1 MIAAWHRRLWLALV
15 TLTALVAMTSAGATA
30 SLLPAGVPASSPG
43 VTAPAAPS
51 VPTPRVVPA
60 ADRVLVVPAVVTP
73 TVVNRSTPV
82 RVSGTVTARTGTPLS
97 GARIRAVTEPTELT
111 ERPDVA
117 VWAGTRTPARGSVVA
132 ETVLPPVAAG
142 QTTSFT
148 LTIPAGKIRS
158 SRVFAAL
165 PISLEVVP
173 APGAAPTGVTHTFV
187 AWQSRKEF
195 LPIRVATLV
204 PLTLAPDVDLFRRD
218 ATARTSAWAEQLGPD
233 SRIGRILEGTKGSVV
248 TLAVDPSLFGPES
261 ISGPTGAA
269 PAPSTTS
276 LPATAAAAPATSAAA
291 PSATPVPSTT
301 PSGSETSAPGTSTP
315 SPATPSTSTP
325 EPGGGIGAL
334 VDGLVTQLRGRDVW
348 ALPYADADIAAT
360 VDVAPTNPLV
370 RDLIDRA
377 GLVGPMLGTAART
390 DAFWPVDGRLSAA
403 RDRGLKSLVGGTTVK
418 RVGAVVVSQA
428 AITEESAYTP
438 SAVRSSP
445 SGTRLLAFDDD
456 LSALL
461 PEAEISAT
469 LATQQFLAESLV
481 LLGERPGTAR
491 SVLLAAPRDYDPG
504 SRGLATFLKAISAA
518 DWLEPVPADALI
530 RSPGPSTPLVQQT
543 PRRAPAAIAPAP
555 VLTANRLGA
564 LAEQRDTLLQVA
576 TVLRDGAAFKAT
588 YREVLDELASVRWRE
603 TPEEW
608 QRLSDSVVADVKA
621 ATSAIKIVP
630 QGVNFLAAQG
640 ILRITVRNGL
650 DYTIEGIRLVVEPDN
665 PRMTVEQPGPITIGP
680 GAMTTVRVPA
690 TALAA
695 GRVDIRA
702 YLTTADGTP
711 IGQPAIMKVSANPLD
726 STFYWSGAILV
737 GLVLLAGVIRTI
749 RKGKSRVEEI
759 GDLESVVAQ
768 VEGIE
773 EGDRG

>member
-1 MIAAWHRRLWLALV
+1 MIAAWHRLRLLALV
-15 TLTALVAMTSAGATA
+15 TVTALLVMTSAAANA
-30 SLLPAGVPASSPG
+30 SLLPRSDVTNGPGPMLAAAASTS
-43 VTAPAAPS
+43 
-51 VPTPRVVPA
+51 TPRVVPV
-60 ADRVLVVPAVVTP
+60 ADRVLVVPSLVTP

-82 RVSGTVTARTGTPLS
+82 TVSGSVTARVGTPLS
-97 GARIRAVTEPTELT
+97 GARIRAVAAPTNLT
-111 ERPDVA
+111 QRPDVA
-117 VWAGTRTPARGSVVA
+117 AWAGTRTPARGSVVA
-132 ETVLPPVAAG
+132 ETALPAVAAG

-148 LTIPAGKIRS
+148 LTIPAGRIRS
-158 SRVFAAL
+158 SEAFAAL

-173 APGAAPTGVTHTFV
+173 SPGAAPSGVTHTFL
-187 AWQSRKEF
+187 AWQGRKEY
-195 LPIRVATLV
+195 LPIRVAMLV
-204 PLTLAPDVDLFRRD
+204 PLTLAPDIDLFSRD
-218 ATARTSAWAEQLGPD
+218 ETVRMSAWAEHLGQG
-233 SRIGRILEGTKGSVV
+233 SRVARILEGTRGSVV

-261 ISGPTGAA
+261 VSSATDAA

-276 LPATAAAAPATSAAA
+276 SPPPSSAAPG
-291 PSATPVPSTT
+291 PSTTRGRTPTAT
-301 PSGSETSAPGTSTP
+301 PSGSATSGPAAPTP
-315 SPATPSTSTP
+315 SPTTTREGEA
-325 EPGGGIGAL
+325 GIGPL
-334 VDGLVTQLRGRDVW
+334 VDGLVSQLRGRDVW

-360 VDVAPTNPLV
+360 VDISPTNPLV

-377 GLVGPMLGTAART
+377 GLVGTRLGTPARA
-390 DAFWPVDGRLSAA
+390 DAFWPIDGSLSAV
-403 RDRGLKSLVGGTTVK
+403 RDRGLKSLVSGTTVK
-418 RVGAVVVSQA
+418 RVGAVVVRQA
-428 AITEESAYTP
+428 AVTEESAYTP
-438 SAVRSSP
+438 SAVRSAP

-461 PEAEISAT
+461 PEAEISAA

-491 SVLLAAPRDYDPG
+491 SVLLAAPRDYDPA
-504 SRGLATFLKAISAA
+504 SRALATFLKAVSAA

-530 RSPGPSTPLVQQT
+530 RSPGPATPLVQQT
-543 PRRAPAAIAPAP
+543 PRRAPAAIAPVP
-555 VLTANRLGA
+555 VLTANRLA
-564 LAEQRDTLLQVA
+564 DLAEQRETLLQVA

-588 YREVLDELASVRWRE
+588 YREVLDELAGVRWRE
-603 TPEEW
+603 APEAW
-608 QRLSDSVVADVKA
+608 QLLSDSVVADTKA

-640 ILRITVRNGL
+640 TLRITVRNGL
-650 DYTIEGIRLVVEPDN
+650 DYTIEGIRLVVEPNN

-726 STFYWSGAILV
+726 STFYWAGAILV
-737 GLVLLAGVIRTI
+737 GLVLLAGLIRTI
-749 RKGKSRVEEI
+749 RKGTSRVEEI
-759 GDLESVVAQ
+759 GDLETVVAQ

>member
-1 MIAAWHRRLWLALV
+1 M
-15 TLTALVAMTSAGATA
+15 
-30 SLLPAGVPASSPG
+30 
-43 VTAPAAPS
+43 
-51 VPTPRVVPA
+51 
-60 ADRVLVVPAVVTP
+60 
-73 TVVNRSTPV
+73 
-82 RVSGTVTARTGTPLS
+82 
-97 GARIRAVTEPTELT
+97 
-111 ERPDVA
+111 
-117 VWAGTRTPARGSVVA
+117 
-132 ETVLPPVAAG
+132 
-142 QTTSFT
+142 
-148 LTIPAGKIRS
+148 
-158 SRVFAAL
+158 
-165 PISLEVVP
+165 
-173 APGAAPTGVTHTFV
+173 
-187 AWQSRKEF
+187 
-195 LPIRVATLV
+195 
-204 PLTLAPDVDLFRRD
+204 
-218 ATARTSAWAEQLGPD
+218 
-233 SRIGRILEGTKGSVV
+233 
-248 TLAVDPSLFGPES
+248 
-261 ISGPTGAA
+261 
-269 PAPSTTS
+269 
-276 LPATAAAAPATSAAA
+276 
-291 PSATPVPSTT
+291 
-301 PSGSETSAPGTSTP
+301 
-315 SPATPSTSTP
+315 
-325 EPGGGIGAL
+325 
-334 VDGLVTQLRGRDVW
+334 DGLVTQLRGRDVW